1 MVITAPWM
9 IKEDSIIKHYSHQ
22 KFTQTTINFFNNT
35 SDSYSISSYELV
47 GGTNEKWNTIVS
59 TLGQTLF
66 KQPNPEQKEVMGEL
80 EYVKTLNRFEC
91 PITLRSQTA
100 SFIDV
105 AIHAIL
111 RQRLQPQ
118 TVEKHMRYARY
129 MESHPCSVDFRNPT
143 LENFIRHMDYREQIE
158 HAGPHALVHEWKT
171 MRIFLKAYGIP
182 QWNYKPPSAPKSH
195 KRILPFP
202 EIVYKFFHHEYSKDE
217 YTTALYQYLF
227 FHSFLIGWRVP
238 SEICELKTSDIIINE
253 NGTGC
258 IIITETKKHRSQRTL
273 FMDKQLLISKTHK
286 SIKNWLEYWRPK
298 VANKHSGDAFYLQPD
313 GRPLTVRH
321 LGHRLSK
328 YGKQIW
334 EPFQPYDMRH
344 WCAVSRLIEQKE
356 LTNNFDV
363 IPVKN
368 WLGHEKIQ
376 TTMNYIQYAEQYYQQ
391 APYNW
396 VRRVLK
402 FHDQEEEEN
411 TMKPTNG
418 QKTSVSTGNSPRESN
433 GLGQPHPLRCA
444 MLSQN
449 MTQRS
454 ALIYKA

>member
-1 MVITAPWM
+1 MNITAPWM
-9 IKEDSIIKHYSHQ
+9 IKEESPIKHYSRSNL
-22 KFTQTTINFFNNT
+22 TQTSITFFNRNL
-35 SDSYSISSYELV
+35 DSFSTNSRKAELE
-47 GGTNEKWNTIVS
+47 GGRNQKWNTMLSI
-59 TLGQTLF
+59 LG
-66 KQPNPEQKEVMGEL
+66 KNSVNHPNPPKGKGMGDF
-80 EYVKTLNRFEC
+80 EYVKTLNRFDC
-91 PITLRSQTA
+91 PITLSPQSA
-100 SFIDV
+100 SFIEV
-105 AIHAIL
+105 GIHAVL
-111 RQRLQPQ
+111 RQRLQQ
-118 TVEKHMRYARY
+118 STVEKHLRYARY
-129 MESHPCSVDFRNPT
+129 MESHPCPVNFRNPS
-143 LENFIRHMDYREQIE
+143 LENFIKHMDYREQIE

-171 MRIFLKAYGIP
+171 MKMFLKAYGMTL
-182 QWNYKPPSAPKSH
+182 WNYKPPSAPKSH

-202 EIVYKFFHHEYSKDE
+202 EVVYKFFHHEYSKDD

-238 SEICELKTSDIIINE
+238 SEICELKTSDIMIND

-258 IIITETKKHRSQRTL
+258 IVITETKKHRSQRTL
-273 FMDKQLLISKTHK
+273 FLDKQLLISKTHK
-286 SIKNWLEYWRPK
+286 SFKNWLEYWRPK

-313 GRPLTVRH
+313 GKPLTVRH

-402 FHDQEEEEN
+402 FQDGVEEEN
-411 TMKPTNG
+411 TVKPTNG
-418 QKTSVSTGNSPRESN
+418 QKTSISTGTSPREVS
-433 GLGQPHPLRCA
+433 GPGRIRTGDLRRVRA
-444 MLSQN
+444 MS
-449 MTQRS
+449 
-454 ALIYKA
+454 